1 MKFIGLDL
9 FTDLLLKVSNTI
21 LLYCRFDAAYD
32 DDALASQNCKTK
44 WSYQYNSMVSNAALL
59 NVFVRLELYSWY
71 LTTSI

>member
-44 WSYQYNSMVSNAALL
+44 WSYQ
-59 NVFVRLELYSWY
+59 
-71 LTTSI
+71 